1 VSTGGQQHG
10 VVVAKDFGRTV
21 NHATP
26 SFKSPVGRD
35 AVLAAYRAVLA
46 DWPVP
51 HEEQRIATR
60 YGETFVVVSG
70 PVDAPPL
77 VLLHGAQANAAAY
90 VFEIEAWAAHFRVYA
105 IDTIGDAGLS
115 AEVRPPLDSDAHAL
129 WLDDVLDGL
138 GIARTRIVGTS
149 MGGWLALDYATR
161 RPERVERLAL
171 LCPAGIGTQK
181 NFLLRLVPL
190 LFLGPWG
197 LRRAW
202 TLVVGEPPPIT
213 TPLQQRFSTLMGL
226 VAKHFRVR
234 YVTFPRL
241 TDAQLARLPRT
252 LVIVGGQD
260 VLIDSHHTKTRL
272 EAHCP
277 QATIRFLPAGRHYL
291 PNQGPTLL
299 EFLLENAAAQ
309 SARPRV

>member
-1 VSTGGQQHG
+1 MS
-10 VVVAKDFGRTV
+10 F
-21 NHATP
+21 ATP
-26 SFKSPVGRD
+26 AYKSDAGRD
-35 AVLAAYRAVLA
+35 AVLAAYRALLA

-51 HEEQRIATR
+51 HEEQRITTR
-60 YGETFVVVSG
+60 FGETFVVVSG
-70 PVDAPPL
+70 PLDAPPL

-115 AEVRPPLDSDAHAL
+115 AEARPPLASDAHAL

-138 GIARTRIVGTS
+138 GVSRARVVGTS

-161 RPERVERLAL
+161 RPERVEMLAL
-171 LCPAGIGTQK
+171 LCPAGIGKQK
-181 NFLLRLVPL
+181 NFMLRLVPL
-190 LFLGPWG
+190 LFLGTWG
-197 LRRAW
+197 MRRAW

-213 TPLQQRFSTLMGL
+213 TPLQQRFSTLTSL
-226 VAKHFRVR
+226 VAKHVRVR

-252 LVIVGGQD
+252 LVVIGGQD

-272 EAHCP
+272 ETHCP
-277 QATIRFLPAGRHYL
+277 QASVCFLPAGRHYL
-291 PNQGPTLL
+291 PNQGQALL
-299 EFLLENAAAQ
+299 EFLLAEG
-309 SARPRV
+309 

>member
-1 VSTGGQQHG
+1 MSTPRLPG
-10 VVVAKDFGRTV
+10 F
-21 NHATP
+21 ATP
-26 SFKSPVGRD
+26 SFKSDAGRS
-35 AVLAAYRAVLA
+35 AVLAAYREVLN
-46 DWPVP
+46 DWPAP

-70 PVDAPPL
+70 PVDAPTL

-90 VFEIEAWAAHFRVYA
+90 VFEIAAWAAHFRVYA

-115 AEVRPPLDSDAHAL
+115 AEARPPLDSDAHTL
-129 WLDDVLDGL
+129 WLDDVLDDL

-161 RPERVERLAL
+161 RPERALTLAL
-171 LCPAGIGTQK
+171 LCPAGIGKQK
-181 NFLLRLVPL
+181 NFMLRLVPL

-202 TLVVGEPPPIT
+202 TLVVGDPPPIT
-213 TPLQQRFSTLMGL
+213 TVRQQRFATLMGL

-252 LVIVGGQD
+252 LVVIGGQD
-260 VLIDSHHTKTRL
+260 VLIDSLHTKARL

-277 QATIRFLPAGRHYL
+277 RATIRFLPAGRHYL

-299 EFLLENAAAQ
+299 EFLLA
-309 SARPRV
+309 